1 MQTIRRLFAVL
12 TGALLTLAFISAEAQ
27 TRDVTY
33 SSHIAK
39 IMNENCVVCH
49 REGGIGPMQFETY
62 EQIRPW
68 APLIQLRVANREMP
82 PYAYDQHIGIQDLQ
96 GDWRLA
102 QDEIDTIVAWVNQG
116 SPLGDV
122 DIVPPQPILPDPD
135 AWNFAADLGQPD
147 LIVPSVPMDITADG
161 NDLWS

>member
-1 MQTIRRLFAVL
+1 MQKIRSLFAVL
-12 TGALLTLAFISAEAQ
+12 TGVLLTLAFASAVAQ

-33 SSHIAK
+33 NSHIAK

-82 PYAYDQHIGIQDLQ
+82 PYAYDQHIGIQDLK
-96 GDWRLA
+96 GDWRMA

-116 SPLGDV
+116 SPLGPV
-122 DIVPPQPILPDPD
+122 DIVPPV
-135 AWNFAADLGQPD
+135 ADL
-147 LIVPSVPMDITADG
+147 PSVG
-161 NDLWS
+161 

>member
-12 TGALLTLAFISAEAQ
+12 TGVLLTLAFASAVAQ

-33 SSHIAK
+33 NSHIAK

-82 PYAYDQHIGIQDLQ
+82 PYAYDQHIGIQDLK
-96 GDWRLA
+96 GDWRMA
-102 QDEIDTIVAWVNQG
+102 QGEIDTIVAWVNQG
-116 SPLGDV
+116 SPLGDA
-122 DIVPPQPILPDPD
+122 DIVPPLPNLPDPD

-147 LIVPSVPMDITADG
+147 LIVPLSLIHI
-161 NDLWS
+161 